1 MYRIE
6 LIIRETMAK
15 FTYLTYIGVQIHK
28 QVHYG
33 IFTNETIVVLIEKK
47 LDSNSIWVILP
58 GVGKLKNSCFFQRGI
73 EYLNRI

>member
-15 FTYLTYIGVQIHK
+15 FTYLSYIGVQIHK
-28 QVHYG
+28 QVHNG
-33 IFTNETIVVLIEKK
+33 IFTKYIVVLIEKK

>member
-28 QVHYG
+28 QVHNG
-33 IFTNETIVVLIEKK
+33 IFTKYYLLPDDWLNISAMKRSVACF
-47 LDSNSIWVILP
+47 NS
-58 GVGKLKNSCFFQRGI
+58 
-73 EYLNRI
+73 